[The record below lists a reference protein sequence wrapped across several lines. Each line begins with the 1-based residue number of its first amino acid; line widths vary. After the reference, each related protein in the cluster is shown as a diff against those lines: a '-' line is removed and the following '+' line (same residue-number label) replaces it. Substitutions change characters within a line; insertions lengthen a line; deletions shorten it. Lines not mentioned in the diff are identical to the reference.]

1 MGAFKIFLQL
11 FAHEHQERWS
21 KLVLAK
27 LRQELVLK
35 DGVVFNNDYEGS
47 PAAGVVKIPVR
58 DEEVQVSDYDKANGI
73 QGTNGSTAYENMP
86 ITKDKALN
94 EIIDGYDA
102 TAVPDNLVADRLDSA
117 AYSMAKQIDTDGGT
131 TLLAAATVDNETE
144 LTKDN
149 IYSKIVDIRTRM
161 NKENIPNDGKRYLLA
176 LPDAMA
182 LILKSPEFIS
192 ASSLG
197 DEVKQTG
204 AIGKIAGF
212 LVIEWNDTTANLQML
227 AGHPRFATRA
237 TEFAVDIHL
246 QDLSGSGKYIGA
258 SAVQGRKV
266 YDHKVLRSV
275 AIRAIYSPGSLVM
288 QAAQG
293 AAAGSTILTVS
304 SGNSGTTYAYKKN
317 PAERVVYGTTKATY
331 AGTDLTSGTTEIDV
345 KEGDIIEVANF
356 VSNKVQNV
364 GYYTVKAGDIK
375 ASA

>member
-1 MGAFKIFLQL
+1 MPHA
-11 FAHEHQERWS
+11 AQERYS
-21 KLVLAK
+21 NLVLAK
-27 LRQELVLK
+27 LRNDIVLK

-47 PAAGVVKIPVR
+47 PAAGMVKIPVR
-58 DEEVQVSDYDKANGI
+58 DEEVVVSDYDRANGI
-73 QGTNGSTAYENMP
+73 QGTHGSTAYENMP

-102 TAVPDNLVADRLDSA
+102 ESVPDNLVADRLDSA
-117 AYSMAKQIDTDGGT
+117 TYSLAKQIDTDGGT
-131 TLLAAATVDNETE
+131 ALLAAATVDNETL

-149 IYSKIVDIRTRM
+149 IYEAIVDIRTRM
-161 NKENIPNDGKRYLLA
+161 NKANIPNDGKRYLLA

-212 LVIEWNDTTANLQML
+212 FVIEWNDTTANLQLL

-237 TEFAVDIHL
+237 MEFAVPVHL
-246 QDLSGSGKYIGA
+246 QDLAGSGKYIGA

-275 AIRAIYSPGSLVM
+275 AIRALYSPGSLTL
-288 QAAQG
+288 QAA
-293 AAAGSTILTVS
+293 ASTAGKTKITVS
-304 SGNSGTTYAYKKN
+304 AGNSGTVYAYKKN
-317 PAERVVYGTTKATY
+317 PAARAVYGETKTVY

-345 KEGDIIEVANF
+345 KKGDIIEVVNL
-356 VSNKVQNV
+356 VSNKVVNV
-364 GYYTVKAGDIK
+364 GYYAVKASDIG
-375 ASA
+375 AAGE

>member
-1 MGAFKIFLQL
+1 MKFKMFLQL

-27 LRQELVLK
+27 LRNELVLK

-58 DEEVQVSDYDKANGI
+58 DGEVVVSDYDKANGI
-73 QGTNGSTAYENMP
+73 TGTHGSTAYENMP

-102 TAVPDNLVADRLDSA
+102 QSVPDNLVADRLDSA
-117 AYSMAKQIDTDGGT
+117 SYSMAKQIDTDGGT
-131 TLLAAATVDNETE
+131 TLLAAATVDNETL

-149 IYSKIVDIRTRM
+149 IYEKIVDIRTRM
-161 NKENIPNDGKRYLLA
+161 NKANIPNDGKRYLLA

-197 DEVKQTG
+197 DDVKVTG
-204 AIGKIAGF
+204 AVGKIAGF
-212 LVIEWNDTTANLQML
+212 LVIEWNDTTTNLQIL

-237 TEFAVDIHL
+237 MDFAVDIHL

-275 AIRAIYSPGSLVM
+275 AIRAVYSPGSLTV
-288 QAAQG
+288 G
-293 AAAGSTILTVS
+293 AAKGEAVGSTILTVS
-304 SGNSGTTYAYKKN
+304 GGSGSTYAYKKN
-317 PAERVVYGTTKATY
+317 PASRAIYNTTGTAY
-331 AGTDLTSGTTEIDV
+331 AGTSLTSGTTEIGV
-345 KEGDIIEVANF
+345 TEGDIIEVVNL
-356 VSNKVQNV
+356 VSSKIASV
-364 GYYTVKAGDIK
+364 GYITIKAGDIK
-375 ASA
+375 AAA

>member
-1 MGAFKIFLQL
+1 MKFFKVFLQL

-21 KLVLAK
+21 SLVLAK
-27 LRQELVLK
+27 LRNELVLK

-47 PAAGVVKIPVR
+47 PSAGVVKIPQR
-58 DEEVQVSDYDKANGI
+58 DEEVVVSDYDKANGI
-73 QGTNGSTAYENMP
+73 TGTHGSTAYVNMP
-86 ITKDKALN
+86 ITKDKAVN

-102 TAVPDNLVADRLDSA
+102 AAVPDNLVADRLDSA

-131 TLLAAATVDNETE
+131 TLLAAATVDNEAQ

-149 IYSKIVDIRTRM
+149 IYSAIVDLRTRM
-161 NKENIPNDGKRYLLA
+161 NKANIPNDGKRYLLA

-197 DEVKQTG
+197 DEVKQSG

-212 LVIEWNDTTANLQML
+212 LVIEWNDTTANLQLL

-237 TEFAVDIHL
+237 MDFAVDIHL

-275 AIRAIYSPGSLVM
+275 AIRAVYSPGSLM
-288 QAAQG
+288 IQAAEGSG
-293 AAAGSTILTVS
+293 AGTTKLTVV
-304 SGNSGTTYAYKKN
+304 SGNSGTTFQYKKN
-317 PAERVVYGTTKATY
+317 PASRAVYGTTNTAY
-331 AGTDLTSGTTEIDV
+331 DGTALTSGTTEIEAA
-345 KEGDIIEVANF
+345 EGDIIEVVNL

-375 ASA
+375 TA

>member
-1 MGAFKIFLQL
+1 MKTKMMLQL
-11 FAHEHQERWS
+11 FAHEAQNRYS

-27 LRQELVLK
+27 LRNDLVLK

-47 PAAGVVKIPVR
+47 PAAGIVKIPVR
-58 DEEVQVSDYDKANGI
+58 DGEVVVSDYDKANGI
-73 QGTNGSTAYENMP
+73 QGTHGSTAYENMP
-86 ITKDKALN
+86 ITKDKAVN
-94 EIIDGYDA
+94 EVIDGYDA
-102 TAVPDNLVADRLDSA
+102 QSVPDNLVADRLDSA
-117 AYSMAKQIDTDGGT
+117 AYSMAKQIDMDGGT
-131 TLLAAATVDNETE
+131 TLLAAATVDNETV

-149 IYSKIVDIRTRM
+149 IYEKIVDIRTRM
-161 NKENIPNDGKRYLLA
+161 NKANIPNDGKRYLLA

-212 LVIEWNDTTANLQML
+212 LVIEWNDSTANLQML

-237 TEFAVDIHL
+237 REFSVDLHL

-275 AIRAIYSPGSLVM
+275 AIRAVYSPGALTLT
-288 QAAQG
+288 AAKG
-293 AAAGSTILTVS
+293 ASAGTVKLTVTGGSGS
-304 SGNSGTTYAYKKN
+304 SFQYKKN
-317 PAERVVYGTTKATY
+317 PAERAVYNTTGTVY
-331 AGTDLTSGTTEIDV
+331 AGTALTSGTTEIEV
-345 KEGDIIEVANF
+345 SEGDIIEVVNL
-356 VSNKVQNV
+356 VSSKVASV
-364 GYYTVKAGDIK
+364 GYYTVKTGDI